1 MKLTMTELWNDDR
14 GFLITAELVVIGT
27 LLVLGLVV
35 GLTSVQTALVSE
47 LSDVG
52 QAIGGL
58 DQTYVYR
65 GFSSRSTIDC
75 HLKSFTS
82 GSAFFDTKDACDDG
96 VQSLMCD
103 ESPNWELD
111 SDDDDGLRDHD
122 DEREGHKDGKRP
134 AADKREGTRNSN
146 CGRVETTQVATAK

>member
-1 MKLTMTELWNDDR
+1 MKLTLTELWNDDR
-14 GFLITAELVVIGT
+14 GFLITAELVIIGT

-58 DQTYVYR
+58 DQTYAYQ
-65 GFSSRSTIDC
+65 GFSSRSAIDC
-75 HLKSFTS
+75 HMKSFTS

-103 ESPNWELD
+103 EAPNWELRD
-111 SDDDDGLRDHD
+111 ADDGLRNHD

-134 AADKREGTRNSN
+134 AADKREGTRNIN
-146 CGRVETTQVATAK
+146 RGRVETTQVATAK